1 LNDLAVF
8 SILPRYSDIGAR
20 MNFNRAVI
28 KVGSAL
34 VAPSKAGCS
43 GQYTLAIAQFITK
56 CRQQGKEII
65 LVSSGGIAAGR
76 SLIHHGSPKLST
88 PVKKAMASVGQM
100 QMMANWQRFFDTPC
114 SQILITQDDLE
125 DRERFI
131 SIKETIQI
139 QLENG
144 ILPIVNENDTVTTE
158 DLKVG
163 DNDNLAALVAQ
174 VCEADSLFILS
185 DIDGV
190 FTKDP
195 HIHDDAVLLPKIDE
209 ITDEIYAMAGT
220 SRNHLATGGMKTK
233 IEAAEKATEHGINT
247 YIVNGT
253 KSEVFASLIREVN
266 PGTRF
271 SADKNIIS
279 AKKHWLKH
287 TVKSQGRITLDSGA
301 VNALL
306 NKGASLLPIGIKSV
320 AKNFDVG
327 DCVDLIDQHTKI
339 IIAKGITQYSNKEL
353 RRIKGKHS
361 DEIEITLGHEEGAVV
376 IHRDDMVILE
386 QNIEVEP
393 AKIAPKACKKI
404 KSESNE

>member
-1 LNDLAVF
+1 MHAKA
-8 SILPRYSDIGAR
+8 SKITGGK
-20 MNFNRAVI
+20 MNFKRAVI

-34 VAPSKAGCS
+34 VAPTKTGCS
-43 GQYTLAIAQFITK
+43 GQYALAIAQFITK
-56 CRQQGKEII
+56 CQQQGREVI

-76 SLIHHGSPKLST
+76 TLIHHGSPKLSI
-88 PVKKAMASVGQM
+88 PVKRAMASVGQM

-163 DNDNLAALVAQ
+163 DNDNLSALVAQ

-190 FTKDP
+190 FNKDP
-195 HIHDDAVLLPKIDE
+195 NVHSDAVLVPQIDE
-209 ITDEIYAMAGT
+209 ITDEIYAMAGI

-233 IEAAEKATEHGINT
+233 IEAAKKATEHGINT

-253 KSEVFASLIREVN
+253 KSETFDSLVKGIN
-266 PGTRF
+266 PGTHF

-287 TVKSQGRITLDSGA
+287 TVKSQGKITLDKGA

-320 AKNFDVG
+320 AKKFDVG
-327 DCVDLIDQHTKI
+327 DCVDLIDQQSKT

-353 RRIKGKHS
+353 KRIQGKHS
-361 DEIEITLGHEEGAVV
+361 DEIELTLGHAEGVVV
-376 IHRDDMVILE
+376 IHRDDMVLLE
-386 QNIEVEP
+386 QV
-393 AKIAPKACKKI
+393 
-404 KSESNE
+404 SE

>member
-1 LNDLAVF
+1 MHTARGLNW
-8 SILPRYSDIGAR
+8 GEK

-34 VAPSKAGCS
+34 VAPSKTGCS

-56 CRQQGKEII
+56 CQQQGKEVI
-65 LVSSGGIAAGR
+65 LVSSGGVAAGR
-76 SLIHHGSPKLST
+76 TLIHHGSPKLSVS
-88 PVKKAMASVGQM
+88 VKKAMASVGQM
-100 QMMANWQRFFDTPC
+100 QMMANWQRFFDNPC
-114 SQILITQDDLE
+114 SQILVTQEDLS
-125 DRERFI
+125 DRKRFI

-144 ILPIVNENDTVTTE
+144 ILPIVNENDTVVTD
-158 DLKVG
+158 DLTVG

-195 HIHDDAVLLPKIDE
+195 KVNDDAVLIPEISE

-233 IEAAEKATEHGINT
+233 IQAAEKATEHGINT
-247 YIVNGT
+247 YILNGA
-253 KSEVFASLIREVN
+253 KSEVFASLLEQVN

-271 SADKNIIS
+271 AADKDIIT

-287 TVKSQGRITLDSGA
+287 TVKSQGKITIDRGA
-301 VNALL
+301 VNALF

-320 AKNFDVG
+320 SRKFNAG
-327 DCVDLIDQHTKI
+327 DSVDLIDQESNVL
-339 IIAKGITQYSNKEL
+339 IAKGITQYSHSEL
-353 RRIKGKHS
+353 KHIKGKHS
-361 DEIEITLGHEEGAVV
+361 DDIAITLGHKEGAVV
-376 IHRDDMVILE
+376 VHRDDMVLLE
-386 QNIEVEP
+386 NNI
-393 AKIAPKACKKI
+393 ATLSKAQTNK
-404 KSESNE
+404 

>member
-1 LNDLAVF
+1 
-8 SILPRYSDIGAR
+8 
-20 MNFNRAVI
+20 
-28 KVGSAL
+28 VGSAL
-34 VAPSKAGCS
+34 VAPTKTGCS
-43 GQYTLAIAQFITK
+43 GQYALAIAQFITK
-56 CRQQGKEII
+56 CQQQGKEII
-65 LVSSGGIAAGR
+65 LVSSGGVAAGR
-76 SLIHHGSPKLST
+76 TLIHHGSPKLSIST
-88 PVKKAMASVGQM
+88 KKAMASVGQM
-100 QMMANWQRFFDTPC
+100 QMMANWQRFFDIPC
-114 SQILITQDDLE
+114 SQILINQSDLD

-163 DNDNLAALVAQ
+163 DNDNLSALVAQ

-190 FTKDP
+190 FTRDP
-195 HIHDDAVLLPKIDE
+195 HIHDDAVLIPNIDE
-209 ITDEIYAMAGT
+209 ITDEIYALAGT

-253 KSEVFASLIREVN
+253 KSEVFSSLIRKVN

-287 TVKSQGRITLDSGA
+287 TVKSQGKITLDRGA

-320 AKNFDVG
+320 AKKFDAG
-327 DCVDLIDQHTKI
+327 YSVDLIDQETKTV
-339 IIAKGITQYSNKEL
+339 IAKGITQYNHNEL
-353 RRIKGKHS
+353 KKIKGKHS
-361 DEIEITLGHEEGAVV
+361 NDIENSLGHEEGPVV

-386 QNIEVEP
+386 QNIEVKP
-393 AKIAPKACKKI
+393 AKIAPKKTVQ
-404 KSESNE
+404 EQ

>member
-1 LNDLAVF
+1 
-8 SILPRYSDIGAR
+8 

-34 VAPSKAGCS
+34 VAPTKTGCS

-56 CRQQGKEII
+56 CQQQGKEII
-65 LVSSGGIAAGR
+65 LVSSGGVAAGR
-76 SLIHHGSPKLST
+76 KLISHGSPELSIPT
-88 PVKKAMASVGQM
+88 RKAMSSVGQM
-100 QMMANWQRFFDTPC
+100 QMMANWQRFFDNPC
-114 SQILITQDDLE
+114 SQILITQNDLE

-144 ILPIVNENDTVTTE
+144 VLPIVNENDTLTTS
-158 DLKVG
+158 DFNIG

-185 DIDGV
+185 DIDGL

-195 HIHDDAVLLPKIDE
+195 NVHNDAVLIPDIE
-209 ITDEIYAMAGT
+209 HITDEIYAMAGT

-233 IEAAEKATEHGINT
+233 IQAAEKAVEHGINT
-247 YIVNGT
+247 YILNGS
-253 KSEVFASLIREVN
+253 KSEVFSSLLAQVN

-271 SADKNIIS
+271 AADKDIIT

-287 TVKSQGRITLDSGA
+287 TLQSQGTLTLDKGA

-306 NKGASLLPIGIKSV
+306 NKGASLLPAGIKSV
-320 AKNFDVG
+320 DSRFKAG
-327 DCVDLIDQHTKI
+327 DCVDLVDHQSKK
-339 IIAKGITQYSNKEL
+339 IIAKGISLYSHYDLK
-353 RRIKGKHS
+353 RIMGKHS
-361 DEIEITLGHEEGAVV
+361 DSISNVLGHNHGTAVV
-376 IHRDDMVILE
+376 HRDYMVVL
-386 QNIEVEP
+386 
-393 AKIAPKACKKI
+393 
-404 KSESNE
+404 